1 LADRAKGFVMVGK
14 EHFEALLN
22 RFIGHRL
29 LHRSSVPLGFPT
41 QDAPNGGLWHAKSGS
56 ADPSNHNDA
65 DLQGTGGTRGASR
78 EVGLRSSRPTQSAAK
93 RSATSARI

>member
-1 LADRAKGFVMVGK
+1 
-14 EHFEALLN
+14 
-22 RFIGHRL
+22 
-29 LHRSSVPLGFPT
+29 VPLGFPT

-93 RSATSARI
+93 RSATSARIWSRPYYHWRRFCFFNAV